1 MEGIKRDLEDG
12 VLIYFVFI
20 EISILSQLSTLR
32 HGNSY
37 GANLLAEGS
46 E

>member
-1 MEGIKRDLEDG
+1 MEGIKRDLKDG
-12 VLIYFVFI
+12 ILIYFVFI

-37 GANLLAEGS
+37 GAEHFAEGS